1 MAGEDVVGADKPY
14 NHRLSDFYSALM
26 ILSDE
31 RGELDADPAPPLN
44 SFDSLSDGNK
54 TVWAPFL
61 F

>member
-1 MAGEDVVGADKPY
+1 
-14 NHRLSDFYSALM
+14 M

-31 RGELDADPAPPLN
+31 RGESDADPAPPLN

>member
-1 MAGEDVVGADKPY
+1 
-14 NHRLSDFYSALM
+14 M

-31 RGELDADPAPPLN
+31 WGELDADPAPPLN

-54 TVWAPFL
+54 AALAPFL